1 MVVWWRRK
9 LSWSWNPF
17 QNILSHKKFI
27 KSMCCVESTVD
38 NGMQFKYCIVFLCHL
53 SRSKSWWK
61 DFLYKYWKYFFQSF
75 CRKIFLPRRSILP
88 AFILGLCPSS
98 LQNQFKWQS
107 PWCIYT
113 RWVFPIVLWK
123 LRISSFTWH
132 HHPWIE
138 FENVEKLT
146 FYYLNLL
153 ELIWIDFNEDQWVL
167 FALLLPIFF
176 FYLTSCT
183 PLATAEQFFLSFKW
197 FQLVYLSICI
207 KFNWSSLFSSK
218 QLKPI
223 ETN

>member
-1 MVVWWRRK
+1 
-9 LSWSWNPF
+9 
-17 QNILSHKKFI
+17 
-27 KSMCCVESTVD
+27 MCCVESTVD

-113 RWVFPIVLWK
+113 LWVFPIVLWK

-153 ELIWIDFNEDQWVL
+153 ELIWTDLNWFQRRPVSIVCSSPSNLLLLFDFLHTTRHCRASLLVFQMVSIDFN
-167 FALLLPIFF
+167 
-176 FYLTSCT
+176 
-183 PLATAEQFFLSFKW
+183 
-197 FQLVYLSICI
+197 
-207 KFNWSSLFSSK
+207 KF
-218 QLKPI
+218 
-223 ETN
+223 

>member
-1 MVVWWRRK
+1 
-9 LSWSWNPF
+9 
-17 QNILSHKKFI
+17 
-27 KSMCCVESTVD
+27 MCCVESTVD

-113 RWVFPIVLWK
+113 LWVFPIVLWK

-153 ELIWIDFNEDQWVL
+153 ELIWIDLNCFELISTKTSEYCLL
-167 FALLLPIFF
+167 FSFQSSSSIWLLAHHSPLQSKS
-176 FYLTSCT
+176 SC
-183 PLATAEQFFLSFKW
+183 LSNG
-197 FQLVYLSICI
+197 
-207 KFNWSSLFSSK
+207 FNWFIC
-218 QLKPI
+218 QF
-223 ETN
+223 